1 MTRLILAGL
10 RQRKLRAGLTA
21 IAILLGVAMVTGTL
35 VLTSQITRAFD
46 EIFQAANSGVDVR
59 VSPRVDFESGGLRN
73 VPTLPE
79 SMVATVQGVDGV
91 KKAVPELAALGS
103 PVVNGEYVQSTGAP
117 SFVFSLTPDP
127 FRATQLASGQYPTK
141 DGEVAVNEGLASS
154 QGLSVGS
161 KLGVATRT
169 GVKDVTLT
177 GTVTFA
183 NVSSIG
189 GTTIVIA
196 TKDDVQR
203 WFGLEGR
210 VNSIAVQAQPG
221 VNPAALAR
229 RISAELPNGVEV
241 RTGQQDAADQA
252 QQTTEAINTFLRP
265 ALLAFGVIALFVG
278 AFIIFNTFTI
288 TVAQR
293 LRELGLLRTI
303 GASRRQVMA
312 SVVGEAFVIG
322 LVAGVV
328 GLFAG
333 YGFAALLVWVF
344 DILLPGGIP
353 VASAQLS
360 LGVALTAL
368 LVGVVVSVVA
378 ALIPAVRASRVPPVA
393 ALREG
398 AEIPR
403 GRFSRFAPVVSGLIG
418 VGGIAIIVLALQS
431 QGAATQ
437 RLLVMALGSLLVF
450 VAMGGLLRYL
460 VPSLARVIGWPLER
474 TPGASGS
481 LARQN
486 ATRNP
491 ARTAATAAALMIGIG
506 LVAFVAVFAQGLKAS
521 VTGAIDT
528 TLRGDLIIS
537 GKSFQA
543 IPQASVAA
551 VKAVPGVSD
560 VVAVLTDPART
571 ETGSRTTVF
580 GLDPEA
586 AARGLAFEW
595 VNGSS
600 DDLRTLGPGEAV
612 VEKAF
617 ADAVGASVG
626 EQVRLRTGGGG
637 TGSYRVAG
645 IFRDRILFEDGVI
658 VSQAGFRRAFTAR
671 DPIFVLAAVD
681 PGKDPVAVKEA
692 VATALTPFPVAEVR
706 TNAEY
711 RDEISSR
718 VDSILYL
725 LYVLL
730 AMSVVISLFGIVNTL
745 VLSITERTR
754 EIGMLRAIGLT
765 RSQLRRMVRYESV
778 ITSGIGGVIGIILG
792 VVLAWV
798 FSLGLE
804 EEGIVFQ
811 IPWLQLVVFLVVA
824 ILAGVLAAVLPARRA
839 SKLDPLDALHY
850 E

>member
-1 MTRLILAGL
+1 MIRLIFAGL
-10 RQRKLRAGLTA
+10 RQRKLRAALTA

-46 EIFQAANSGVDVR
+46 EIFQAANIGVDVR
-59 VSPRVDFESGGLRN
+59 VSPRTDFEGGLQS

-79 SMVATVQGVDGV
+79 SLVAKVARVDGV
-91 KKAVPELAALGS
+91 QKAAPELAALGS

-127 FRATQLASGQYPTK
+127 FRATQLASGSYPAR
-141 DGEVAVNEGLASS
+141 DGQVAVNEGLASA
-154 QGLSVGS
+154 QGLAPGS
-161 KLGVATRT
+161 RLGIATRT
-169 GVKDVTLT
+169 GVKQVTLT

-203 WFGLEGR
+203 WFGLEGK
-210 VNSIAVQAQPG
+210 VNSIAVQAAPG
-221 VNPAALAR
+221 VTPQVLAR
-229 RISAELPNGVEV
+229 RIAATMPAGVEV

-278 AFIIFNTFTI
+278 AFIIFNTFSI

-303 GASRRQVMA
+303 GASRRQVMT

-322 LVAGVV
+322 LVAGLV
-328 GLFAG
+328 GLAAG

-344 DILLPGGIP
+344 DTFLPGGIP
-353 VASAQLS
+353 VAGAQLS
-360 LGVALTAL
+360 WGIALTAL
-368 LVGVVVSVVA
+368 LVGVLVSVVA
-378 ALIPAVRASRVPPVA
+378 ALIPALRASRVPPVA

-398 AEIPR
+398 TEIPR
-403 GRFSRFAPVVSGLIG
+403 GRLSRFTPAFAGLLTIGGVVL
-418 VGGIAIIVLALQS
+418 IVLGLNRE
-431 QGAATQ
+431 GPATQ
-437 RLLVMALGSLLVF
+437 RLLVMALGALLVF
-450 VAMGGLLRYL
+450 FAIGGLLRYL
-460 VPSLARVIGWPLER
+460 VPGLSRVIGWPLER
-474 TPGASGS
+474 LPGASGS

-491 ARTAATAAALMIGIG
+491 SRTAATAAALMIGIG
-506 LVAFVAVFAQGLKAS
+506 LVSFVAVFAQGLKAS

-528 TLRGDLIIS
+528 TLRGDLIVS
-537 GKSFQA
+537 GKSFQP
-543 IPQASVAA
+543 IPEASVAA
-551 VKAVPGVSD
+551 VRATPGVSD
-560 VVAVLTDPART
+560 VVSVLTDGART
-571 ETGSRTTVF
+571 PGGGRATVF
-580 GLDPEA
+580 GLDPQA

-595 VNGSS
+595 VDGSQ
-600 DDLRTLGPGEAV
+600 DALRDLSPGQAV
-612 VEKAF
+612 VEQDL
-617 ADAVGASVG
+617 ADQEGVGV
-626 EQVRLRTGGGG
+626 GG
-637 TGSYRVAG
+637 TVRVRTSTGDTAAYRVAG
-645 IFRDRILFEDGVI
+645 VFRDRILFEGGAI
-658 VSQAGFRRAFTAR
+658 VSQAGFARAFTAR
-671 DPIFVLAAVD
+671 DPIFVLATVQ
-681 PGKDPVAVKEA
+681 PGQDPVAVKDA

-778 ITSGIGGVIGIILG
+778 ITSGIGGVIGVILG

-798 FSLGLE
+798 FSLGLRD
-804 EEGIVFQ
+804 EGILFR
-811 IPWLQLVVFLVVA
+811 IPWTQLVIFVVVA
-824 ILAGVLAAVLPARRA
+824 VLAGVLAAVLPARRA
-839 SKLDPLDALHY
+839 AKLDPLDALHY

>member
-1 MTRLILAGL
+1 MIRLIFAGL
-10 RQRKLRAGLTA
+10 RQRKLRAALTA

-79 SMVATVQGVDGV
+79 SLVDEVRAVDGV
-91 KKAVPELAALGS
+91 KKAAPELAALGS

-117 SFVFSLTPDP
+117 SFVFSLAPEP
-127 FRATQLASGQYPTK
+127 FRATQLASGRYPIRT
-141 DGEVAVNEGLASS
+141 GEVAVNEGLASS
-154 QGLSVGS
+154 QGLSLGS
-161 KLGVATRT
+161 RLGVATRT
-169 GVKDVTLT
+169 GVTPVTLT

-203 WFGLEGR
+203 WFRLEGR
-210 VNSIAVQAQPG
+210 ANSIAVQAQPG
-221 VNPAALAR
+221 VSPQLLAR
-229 RISAELPNGVEV
+229 RIAAALPTSVEV

-252 QQTTEAINTFLRP
+252 KQTTQAINDFLRP

-322 LVAGVV
+322 LVAGIV

-344 DILLPGGIP
+344 DLLLPGGIP
-353 VASAQLS
+353 VASAELS
-360 LGVALTAL
+360 ARIALTAL
-368 LVGVVVSVVA
+368 LVGVVVSVLA
-378 ALIPAVRASRVPPVA
+378 ALIPAVRASRVPPIA

-403 GRFSRFAPVVSGLIG
+403 GRFSRFAPVISGVIA
-418 VGGIAIIVLALQS
+418 VGGIALIAVGLQS
-431 QGAATQ
+431 GSGATQ
-437 RLLVMALGSLLVF
+437 RLLVMALGALLVF
-450 VAMGGLLRYL
+450 IATGGLLRYL
-460 VPSLARVIGWPLER
+460 VPFLARIIGWPLEHL
-474 TPGASGS
+474 PGASGR

-521 VTGAIDT
+521 VTGAIDD

-537 GKSFQA
+537 GKSFQP
-543 IPQASVAA
+543 IPAGSVGA
-551 VKAVPGVSD
+551 VRSTPGVAR
-560 VVAVLTDPART
+560 VVPVFTDAART
-571 ETGSRTTVF
+571 ESGDRATVF
-580 GLDPEA
+580 GVDPA
-586 AARGLAFEW
+586 AAADGLSFEW
-595 VNGSS
+595 VDGSAQS
-600 DDLRTLGPGEAV
+600 LRDLDPSSAVLEEEFAQGIGASAGSTVTLRT
-612 VEKAF
+612 
-617 ADAVGASVG
+617 S
-626 EQVRLRTGGGG
+626 TGR

-645 IFRDRILFEDGVI
+645 IYKDQILFNNGLITSED
-658 VSQAGFRRAFTAR
+658 GFRRVFSAR
-671 DPIFVLAAVD
+671 DPVFVLATVD
-681 PGKDPVAVKEA
+681 PGRDPVAVKDA
-692 VATALTPFPVAEVR
+692 VSRSLAPFPVAEVR

-765 RSQLRRMVRYESV
+765 RSELRRMVRYESV
-778 ITSGIGGVIGIILG
+778 ITSGIGGVIGIIIG

-798 FSLGLE
+798 FSLGLA
-804 EEGIVFQ
+804 EEGIVFR
-811 IPWLQLVVFLVVA
+811 IPWVQLVVLLVVA
-824 ILAGVLAAVLPARRA
+824 VIAGVLAAVLPARRA
-839 SKLDPLDALHY
+839 ARLDPLDALHY